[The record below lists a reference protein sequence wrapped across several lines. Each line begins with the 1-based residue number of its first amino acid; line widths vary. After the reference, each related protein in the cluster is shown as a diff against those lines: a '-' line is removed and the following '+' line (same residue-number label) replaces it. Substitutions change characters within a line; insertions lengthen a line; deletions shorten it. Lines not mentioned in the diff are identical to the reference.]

1 MTTEELAEREH
12 EAKMRKLEN
21 AELMMQHIE
30 DDAIENAKNDT
41 FANQLITRILNNLQF
56 SIKNIHIR
64 YEDNV
69 STQHRFAAGI
79 TLNELSAITTDEYW
93 TPNTIGEAVNTIF
106 KVIDILYINSV
117 SDMVMHSLQHWNRS
131 LFIGIQT
138 LIL

>member
-79 TLNELSAITTDEYW
+79 TLNELSAITTDENW
-93 TPNTIGEAVNTIF
+93 TPNTMGEAVNTIF
-106 KVIDILYINSV
+106 KVIDML
-117 SDMVMHSLQHWNRS
+117 
-131 LFIGIQT
+131 T
-138 LIL
+138 LIQHLIWSWIACNTRIALYLLGYKY

>member
-30 DDAIENAKNDT
+30 DNTIENAKNDT

-79 TLNELSAITTDEYW
+79 TLNELSAITTDENW
-93 TPNTIGEAVNTIF
+93 TPNTMGEAVNTIF
-106 KVIDILYINSV
+106 KVIDMLTLMQHLIWSCIACNTRIALY
-117 SDMVMHSLQHWNRS
+117 L
-131 LFIGIQT
+131 LGYKY
-138 LIL
+138 